1 MTALQLLLLE
11 QSTYLA
17 QGFMLYYYA
26 KAFFRRRYGVTLTL
40 VNMVVGYIAL
50 YALSRTGNTVWN
62 LAAILMFNTVL
73 LLLLYREPLRTLLFH
88 AAVLAAVQALSE
100 LLCLA
105 VLQSV
110 SGTDPEEAELFS
122 VLMGRFLYFLLLLI
136 IRRWFSKR
144 RLPSEKESGFWA
156 LMVMPLASLTA
167 VSVLLYILWH
177 GALTAP
183 LQTVCGGAA
192 VLLLIANV
200 VVFFF
205 YERSLENAS
214 QLAELTAVRQKNEL
228 DRQHYDLVEQT
239 NQEIK
244 TLAHD
249 MKNHLIAIRSM
260 DSTEAVGTYIDKLY
274 PQVDAVSTVGSSGN
288 KMLDLIINKYQ
299 KLCQK
304 DNIHFTAETKTANL
318 HYVEDTDLSAM
329 LSNLLDN
336 AVEAAKKSIF
346 KTVTLSVFNKNARCD
361 AVVIEN
367 SCDSAPHS
375 ENGNLI
381 TTKNDRQLHGI
392 GLKSVVATAQKYNA
406 LFDWMYDEAAKQFT
420 VTLVFPKEDKQ

>member
-1 MTALQLLLLE
+1 MTVLQLLLLE
-11 QSTYLA
+11 QIAYLA

-26 KAFFRRRYGVTLTL
+26 KVFLQRRYGVVLTL
-40 VNMVVGYIAL
+40 MNIIVGYVAL
-50 YALSRTGNTVWN
+50 YVLSHTGNTVWN
-62 LAAILMFNTVL
+62 LAVALIVNTVL
-73 LLLLYREPLRTLLFH
+73 LLLLYREALRTLLFH
-88 AAVLAAVQALSE
+88 AAILTAVQALSE

-105 VLQSV
+105 ALQSV
-110 SGTDPEEAELFS
+110 SGTDSKEAELFS
-122 VLMGRFLYFLLLLI
+122 VLMGRFLYYLLLLI

-156 LMVMPLASLTA
+156 LMVMPLASLAA

-177 GALTAP
+177 GALTAL

-205 YERSLENAS
+205 YERSLETAV
-214 QLAELTAVRQKNEL
+214 QLAELTAIQQRNEL
-228 DRQHYDLVEQT
+228 DRQYYDLVEQT
-239 NQEIK
+239 NQEMK

-260 DSTEAVGTYIDKLY
+260 DSTEAVGAYIEQLY
-274 PQVDAVSTVGSSGN
+274 PQVDAVSTVGSSDN

-299 KLCQK
+299 KLCSK
-304 DNIHFTAETKTANL
+304 DGIAFHAEARTANL
-318 HYVEDTDLSAM
+318 HYVEDADLSSL

-336 AVEAAKKSIF
+336 ALEAARKSSV

-361 AVVIEN
+361 AVIIEN
-367 SCDSAPHS
+367 SCDRTPHA

-392 GLKSVVATAQKYNA
+392 GLKSVVATAQNYNA